1 MDSSIYPGTLPWQ
14 VSIAFTVESG
24 STFTPFWR
32 RLPSFFVYPLQM
44 GSILRIIGYS
54 LYWRFLGASP
64 IHVRQLLYVILWI
77 VFLKYAF
84 LVLERTANGR
94 FDEPGGL
101 QDKEAGD
108 AWQVMRQYGLF
119 IILGI
124 LVGVLGLCS
133 ARSGSFRVVAPLNIV
148 VPAGIMIIAVKR
160 SLGAA
165 LNPATDRVLYQDH
178 RVGLIWR
185 CAVSF
190 SACFPAVIGCRTSC
204 TPYGFMAGDTVADL
218 VDFYFVL
225 IIYHMMGY
233 AIYQYHEALGVF
245 AAVSFE
251 DAEAKLSSGKGSDPV
266 LAKLGTLI
274 ANGQQEEAIELL
286 RGELRTRWE
295 SNDLHERYHKLLL
308 ASGKQVEALQHARE
322 FIAKLVTEK
331 RLFQAL
337 DLSEQCLKL
346 DPDFQLQDS
355 FHVHDLAVAARMGR
369 RPKLAL
375 DLMRR
380 FDRRYPNHPNIPPV
394 YLLSAQILSEH
405 YKMDKEA
412 LQILQALQTKFPDH
426 DLAKEALQYQEVL
439 NKIAAII

>member
-1 MDSSIYPGTLPWQ
+1 MADEHRFS
-14 VSIAFTVESG
+14 VESG
-24 STFTPFWR
+24 SAFTPFWR
-32 RLPSFFVYPLQM
+32 RLPSFFVYPMQM
-44 GSILRIIGYS
+44 GSIMRVVGYS
-54 LYWRFLGASP
+54 LVGGFSALLPSMFGG
-64 IHVRQLLYVILWI
+64 LLYIVLWI

-84 LVLERTANGR
+84 VVLERTANGQ

-101 QDKEAGD
+101 QDTEEGD
-108 AWQVMRQYGLF
+108 ASQVMRQYGLF
-119 IILGI
+119 IILGM
-124 LVGVLGLCS
+124 LVGVFGFLFGKIGFSVSSL
-133 ARSGSFRVVAPLNIV
+133 ALNIV

-165 LNPATDRVLYQDH
+165 LNPAQILFYIKTIGSAYLALCGLLVSLLSSSAWLQDFLYDH
-178 RVGLIWR
+178 MDSWLAI
-185 CAVSF
+185 
-190 SACFPAVIGCRTSC
+190 PLLN
-204 TPYGFMAGDTVADL
+204 L

-233 AIYQYHEALGVF
+233 AIYQYHEPLGVF

-251 DAEAKLSSGKGSDPV
+251 DAEAKLSSGKGADPV

-274 ANGQQEEAIELL
+274 ANGQQEDAIELL
-286 RGELRTRWE
+286 RNELRTRWE
-295 SNDLHERYHKLLL
+295 SNDLHERYQKLLL
-308 ASGKQVEALQHARE
+308 ASGKQAEALQHARE

-346 DPDFQLQDS
+346 DPEFQLQDS

-412 LQILQALQTKFPDH
+412 LQILQALQAKFPDH
-426 DLAKEALQYQEVL
+426 GLAKEARLYQDAL
-439 NKIAAII
+439 TKIAAIV

>member
-1 MDSSIYPGTLPWQ
+1 MADEHRFS
-14 VSIAFTVESG
+14 VESG

-32 RLPSFFVYPLQM
+32 RLPSFFVYPMQM
-44 GSILRIIGYS
+44 GSILRVVGYS
-54 LYWRFLGASP
+54 LIGGFSALLPSMFGG
-64 IHVRQLLYVILWI
+64 LLYVVLWI

-84 LVLERTANGR
+84 LVLERTANGQ

-101 QDKEAGD
+101 QDKEEGD
-108 AWQVMRQYGLF
+108 ASQVMRQYGLF

-124 LVGVLGLCS
+124 LVGVFGLLFGKIGYGVS
-133 ARSGSFRVVAPLNIV
+133 SLALNIV

-165 LNPATDRVLYQDH
+165 LNPAQILFYIKTIGSAYLALCGLLFSLLSSSAWLQNFLYNH
-178 RVGLIWR
+178 
-185 CAVSF
+185 
-190 SACFPAVIGCRTSC
+190 
-204 TPYGFMAGDTVADL
+204 MASWLAIPLLNL

-233 AIYQYHEALGVF
+233 AIYQYHEPLGVF